1 MTAYG
6 ITGTKCI
13 EIRLIILFREVNEI
27 IIISIFK
34 NFDLIQRKHGQE
46 LRKSLTKQKMSVQ
59 A

>member
-6 ITGTKCI
+6 ITDTKCI
-13 EIRLIILFREVNEI
+13 EIRLIILFGEAKEI
-27 IIISIFK
+27 IMISIFT
-34 NFDLIQRKHGQE
+34 NVDLIQRKHRQE